1 MIIFVIVIAL
11 GAIFFIPMIDLS
23 NNMDSLRREYNTMTH
38 KELDNIYVN
47 SNSNIFSV
55 DTNFREQVGVDIQKK
70 RFFSSVF
77 NGYILV
83 NSFKEPSYRLV
94 NTIDLNKV
102 IDIELREDNDIV
114 TKVSTASVVAR
125 GVVGGVV
132 AGGIG
137 TIIGGATAKSKSS
150 SSLKEISIR
159 FKLSDMNNPYQEIL
173 VAFNKNGI
181 SKEKRQE
188 VYKLF
193 SQLELLLY
201 NMKNE

>member
-1 MIIFVIVIAL
+1 M
-11 GAIFFIPMIDLS
+11 DLS

-38 KELDNIYVN
+38 KELDSIYIN
-47 SNSNIFSV
+47 TNSNIFSV
-55 DTNFREQVGVDIQKK
+55 DTSFREQVGIDIQKK
-70 RFFSSVF
+70 RFFSSTF

-83 NSFKEPSYRLV
+83 NGFKEPSYKLV
-94 NTIDLNKV
+94 NVIDLNKI

-125 GVVGGVV
+125 GVVGGML

-181 SKEKRQE
+181 SNEKQQE
-188 VYKLF
+188 VYRLF
-193 SQLELLLY
+193 SQLELVISNLE
-201 NMKNE
+201 K

>member
-1 MIIFVIVIAL
+1 MIIFVIVVAL

-23 NNMDSLRREYNTMTH
+23 NNINSLRREYNTMTH
-38 KELDNIYVN
+38 KELDSIYIN

-55 DTNFREQVGVDIQKK
+55 DTSFREQVGIDIQKK
-70 RFFSSVF
+70 RFFSSTF

-83 NSFKEPSYRLV
+83 NGFKEPSYRLV
-94 NTIDLNKV
+94 NIIELNKV

-125 GVVGGVV
+125 EVVGGVL

-173 VAFNKNGI
+173 VSFSKDGI
-181 SKEKRQE
+181 SKEKQQE

-201 NMKNE
+201 NIKNE

>member
-181 SKEKRQE
+181 TKEKQQE

-193 SQLELLLY
+193 SQLELLVSDV
-201 NMKNE
+201 KV

>member
-1 MIIFVIVIAL
+1 MIIFVIVVSL
-11 GAIFFIPMIDLS
+11 GAIFFIPLIDLS
-23 NNMDSLRREYNTMTH
+23 NNMNSLRPEYNNMTH
-38 KELDNIYVN
+38 KDLDSIYVN
-47 SNSNIFSV
+47 TNSNIFSV
-55 DTNFREQVGVDIQKK
+55 DTSFREQVGFDIQKK
-70 RFFSSVF
+70 RFFSSTF

-83 NSFKEPSYRLV
+83 NGFKEPSYRLV
-94 NTIDLNKV
+94 NIIDLNKV

-137 TIIGGATAKSKSS
+137 TLVGGATAKSKSS
-150 SSLKEISIR
+150 SNLKEISIR

-173 VAFNKNGI
+173 VAFSKDGI
-181 SKEKRQE
+181 SKEKQQE

-193 SQLELLLY
+193 SQLELLL
-201 NMKNE
+201 NDMKK

>member
-70 RFFSSVF
+70 RFFSSTF

-83 NSFKEPSYRLV
+83 NGFKEPSYRLV
-94 NTIDLNKV
+94 NIIDLNKV
-102 IDIELREDNDIV
+102 VDIELREDNYIV

-125 GVVGGVV
+125 GVVGGVI

-137 TIIGGATAKSKSS
+137 TLVGGATAKSKYS

-173 VAFNKNGI
+173 VAFNKEGI
-181 SKEKRQE
+181 SKEKQQE
-188 VYKLF
+188 VYKLL
-193 SQLELLLY
+193 SQLELVTSDLE
-201 NMKNE
+201 K

>member
-23 NNMDSLRREYNTMTH
+23 NNMDLLRREYNTMTH

-47 SNSNIFSV
+47 TNSNIFSI
-55 DTNFREQVGVDIQKK
+55 DTSFREQVGIDTQNK
-70 RFFSSVF
+70 RFFSSTF

-83 NSFKEPSYRLV
+83 NGFKEPSYRLV
-94 NTIDLNKV
+94 NIIELNKV
-102 IDIELREDNDIV
+102 IDVELREDNDIV

-125 GVVGGVV
+125 GVVGGVL

-137 TIIGGATAKSKSS
+137 TLVGGATAKSNSS

-159 FKLSDMNNPYQEIL
+159 FKLNDMNNPYQEIL
-173 VAFNKNGI
+173 VAFNKEGI
-181 SKEKRQE
+181 SKEKQQE
-188 VYKLF
+188 IYRLF
-193 SQLELLLY
+193 SQLELVISNLE
-201 NMKNE
+201 K

>member
-1 MIIFVIVIAL
+1 MIIFVIVMAL

-47 SNSNIFSV
+47 TNSNIFSI
-55 DTNFREQVGVDIQKK
+55 DTSFREQVGIDTQNK
-70 RFFSSVF
+70 RFFSSTF

-83 NSFKEPSYRLV
+83 NGFKEPSYRLV
-94 NTIDLNKV
+94 NIIDLNKV
-102 IDIELREDNDIV
+102 IDIELREDNEIV
-114 TKVSTASVVAR
+114 NKVSTASVVAR
-125 GVVGGVV
+125 GVVGSML

-137 TIIGGATAKSKSS
+137 TIVGGATAKSQSS

-173 VAFNKNGI
+173 VASSKDGI
-181 SKEKRQE
+181 SKEKQQE

-193 SQLELLLY
+193 SQLELVISNLE
-201 NMKNE
+201 K

>member
-1 MIIFVIVIAL
+1 MIIFVIVVAL

-23 NNMDSLRREYNTMTH
+23 NNMDSLRREYNTMSH
-38 KELDNIYVN
+38 KELESIYVN
-47 SNSNIFSV
+47 SSSNIFSV
-55 DTNFREQVGVDIQKK
+55 DTSFREQVGIDTQNK
-70 RFFSSVF
+70 RFFSSTF
-77 NGYILV
+77 NGYVLV
-83 NSFKEPSYRLV
+83 NGFKEPSYRIV
-94 NTIDLNKV
+94 NVIDLNKV

-114 TKVSTASVVAR
+114 TKVSAASVVAR
-125 GVVGGVV
+125 GVVGGVL

-137 TIIGGATAKSKSS
+137 TFVGGATAKSKAS

-181 SKEKRQE
+181 SKEKQQE

-193 SQLELLLY
+193 SQLELLVSDV
-201 NMKNE
+201 KV

>member
-23 NNMDSLRREYNTMTH
+23 NNMDSLRREYNAMTH

-47 SNSNIFSV
+47 SNSNVFSV
-55 DTNFREQVGVDIQKK
+55 DTNFREQVGIDIQRE
-70 RFFSSVF
+70 RFFSSTF

-83 NSFKEPSYRLV
+83 NGFKEPSYRLV
-94 NTIDLNKV
+94 NVIDLNKV

-125 GVVGGVV
+125 GVVGGVL

-137 TIIGGATAKSKSS
+137 TIVGGATAKSKSS
-150 SSLKEISIR
+150 SSLNEISIR
-159 FKLSDMNNPYQEIL
+159 FKLRDMNNPYQEIL
-173 VAFNKNGI
+173 VAFNKKGI
-181 SKEKRQE
+181 SKEKQQD

-193 SQLELLLY
+193 NQLELILIDI
-201 NMKNE
+201 KT

>member
-1 MIIFVIVIAL
+1 MIIFVIVVAL

-23 NNMDSLRREYNTMTH
+23 NNMNSLRREYNTMTH
-38 KELDNIYVN
+38 KELENIYVN

-55 DTNFREQVGVDIQKK
+55 DTNFREQVGIDIQRK
-70 RFFSSVF
+70 RFFSSTF

-83 NSFKEPSYRLV
+83 NGFKEPSYRLV
-94 NTIDLNKV
+94 NVIDLNKV
-102 IDIELREDNDIV
+102 IDIELIEDNDIV

-125 GVVGGVV
+125 GVVGGML

-137 TIIGGATAKSKSS
+137 TIVGGATAKSKSS

-181 SKEKRQE
+181 SNEKQQE
-188 VYKLF
+188 VYRLF
-193 SQLELLLY
+193 SQLELVISDI
-201 NMKNE
+201 KV

>member
-11 GAIFFIPMIDLS
+11 GAIFFIPIIDLS
-23 NNMDSLRREYNTMTH
+23 NNMDLLRREYNTMTH

-55 DTNFREQVGVDIQKK
+55 DANFREQVGVDIQKK
-70 RFFSSVF
+70 RFFSSTF

-83 NSFKEPSYRLV
+83 NGFKEPSYRLV
-94 NTIDLNKV
+94 NIIDLNKV
-102 IDIELREDNDIV
+102 VDIELREDNDIV

-125 GVVGGVV
+125 GVVGGML

-137 TIIGGATAKSKSS
+137 TIVGGATAKSNSS

-159 FKLSDMNNPYQEIL
+159 FKLGDMNNPYQEIL

-181 SKEKRQE
+181 SKGKQQE

-193 SQLELLLY
+193 SQLELLV
-201 NMKNE
+201 NDMKN

>member
-55 DTNFREQVGVDIQKK
+55 DTTFREQVGVDIRKK
-70 RFFSSVF
+70 RFFSSTF
-77 NGYILV
+77 NAYILV
-83 NSFKEPSYRLV
+83 NGFKEPSYRLV
-94 NTIDLNKV
+94 NVIDLNKV

-125 GVVGGVV
+125 GVVGGVL

-137 TIIGGATAKSKSS
+137 TIVGGATAKSKSS

-181 SKEKRQE
+181 TKEKQQE

-193 SQLELLLY
+193 SQLELLVSDV
-201 NMKNE
+201 KV

>member
-23 NNMDSLRREYNTMTH
+23 NNINSLRREYNTMTH

-70 RFFSSVF
+70 RFFSSTF

-83 NSFKEPSYRLV
+83 NGFKEPSYRLV
-94 NTIDLNKV
+94 DIIYLNKV

-125 GVVGGVV
+125 GVVGGML

-137 TIIGGATAKSKSS
+137 TIVGGVTAKSKSS
-150 SSLKEISIR
+150 SDLKEISIR

-173 VAFNKNGI
+173 VASSKDGI
-181 SKEKRQE
+181 SKEKQQE

-193 SQLELLLY
+193 SQLELLL
-201 NMKNE
+201 NNIKNE

>member
-1 MIIFVIVIAL
+1 MIIFVIVIVL

-38 KELDNIYVN
+38 KELENIYVN

-150 SSLKEISIR
+150 SSLNEISIR

-173 VAFNKNGI
+173 VAYKKDGV
-181 SKEKRQE
+181 SKEKQQE

-193 SQLELLLY
+193 SQLELILSDI
-201 NMKNE
+201 KT

>member
-55 DTNFREQVGVDIQKK
+55 DTTFREQVGVDIRKK
-70 RFFSSVF
+70 RFFSSTF
-77 NGYILV
+77 NAYILV
-83 NSFKEPSYRLV
+83 NGFKEPSYRLV
-94 NTIDLNKV
+94 NVIDLNKV

-125 GVVGGVV
+125 GVVGGVL

-137 TIIGGATAKSKSS
+137 TIVGGATAKSKFS

-181 SKEKRQE
+181 TKEKQQE

-193 SQLELLLY
+193 SQLELLVSDV
-201 NMKNE
+201 KV

>member
-137 TIIGGATAKSKSS
+137 TIIGGATAKSNSS

-173 VAFNKNGI
+173 VAYKKDGV
-181 SKEKRQE
+181 SKEKQHE

-193 SQLELLLY
+193 SQLELLIE
-201 NMKNE
+201 NENL

>member
-23 NNMDSLRREYNTMTH
+23 NNMDLLRREYNTMTH

-47 SNSNIFSV
+47 TNSNIFSI
-55 DTNFREQVGVDIQKK
+55 DTSFREQVGIDTQNK
-70 RFFSSVF
+70 RFFSSTF

-83 NSFKEPSYRLV
+83 NGFKEPSYRLV
-94 NTIDLNKV
+94 NIIELNKV
-102 IDIELREDNDIV
+102 IDVELREDNDIV

-125 GVVGGVV
+125 GVVGGVL

-137 TIIGGATAKSKSS
+137 TIVGGATAKSKSS
-150 SSLKEISIR
+150 RSLKEISIR

-181 SKEKRQE
+181 SKEKQQE

-193 SQLELLLY
+193 GQLELLIE
-201 NMKNE
+201 K

>member
-1 MIIFVIVIAL
+1 MIIFVIVIVL

-38 KELDNIYVN
+38 KELENIYVN

-137 TIIGGATAKSKSS
+137 TIIGGATAKSNSS

-173 VAFNKNGI
+173 VAYKKDGV
-181 SKEKRQE
+181 SKEKQQE

-193 SQLELLLY
+193 SQLELLV
-201 NMKNE
+201 NDMKD

>member
-38 KELDNIYVN
+38 EELDNIYVN

-55 DTNFREQVGVDIQKK
+55 DTSFREQVGVDIQKK

-125 GVVGGVV
+125 GIVGGVV

-137 TIIGGATAKSKSS
+137 TLVGGATAKSNSS

-181 SKEKRQE
+181 SKEKQQE

>member
-23 NNMDSLRREYNTMTH
+23 NNMDLLRREYNTMTH

-55 DTNFREQVGVDIQKK
+55 DTNFREQVGIDIQKK
-70 RFFSSVF
+70 RFFSSTF

-83 NSFKEPSYRLV
+83 NGFKEPSYRLV
-94 NTIDLNKV
+94 NTINLNKI

-125 GVVGGVV
+125 GVVGGML

-137 TIIGGATAKSKSS
+137 TIVGGATAKSKSS

-159 FKLSDMNNPYQEIL
+159 FKLSDRNNPYQEIL

-181 SKEKRQE
+181 SKEKQQE
-188 VYKLF
+188 VYRLF
-193 SQLELLLY
+193 SQLELVISDI
-201 NMKNE
+201 KV